1 MTNDIKTLK
10 RFYVEGVYETKA
22 LLIREQ
28 PFTLQ
33 SGRQSHIYLNH
44 RNFLAKSD
52 HLTLVAN
59 IYLQLID
66 QVLKDYKLAVVDS
79 VMSPIIVGAMC
90 TLSGKDLTIIK
101 SAKLEHGTKEDIYG
115 ECTGEI
121 VIIDD
126 MTSTGGTIAEAAG
139 KIRNAGGVV
148 NYAVVSACRDQ
159 SAKQNLAKE
168 RITLLS
174 IAGFDEILCALQ
186 FQLTAQEKELVKLEY
201 KSGEALK
208 L

>member
-1 MTNDIKTLK
+1 MKESIQQLK
-10 RFYVEGVYETKA
+10 QLYVEGVYETKA
-22 LLIREQ
+22 LLIRDQ

-44 RNFLAKSD
+44 RNFLSKNQY
-52 HLTLVAN
+52 LVLVAK

-66 QVLKDYKLAVVDS
+66 QVLQDYKLAVVDS
-79 VMSPIIVGAMC
+79 VMSPIITGAMC

-126 MTSTGGTIAEAAG
+126 MTSTGGTIVEAAQ
-139 KIRNAGGVV
+139 KIRKAGGTV
-148 NYAVVSACRDQ
+148 NYAVVSACRDK
-159 SAKQNLAKE
+159 SATENLTKE
-168 RITLLS
+168 NITLLS
-174 IAGFDEILCALQ
+174 IASFDEIISLLESH
-186 FQLTAQEKELVKLEY
+186 LNKQEKELVKLEHKIGL
-201 KSGEALK
+201 KSH
-208 L
+208 